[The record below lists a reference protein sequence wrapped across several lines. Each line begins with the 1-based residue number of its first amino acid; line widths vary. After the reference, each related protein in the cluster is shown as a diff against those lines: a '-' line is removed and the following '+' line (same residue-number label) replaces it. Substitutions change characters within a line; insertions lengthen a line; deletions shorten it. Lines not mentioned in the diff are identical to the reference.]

1 MSEMKNLIVKNAHK
15 IPLKRKLTM
24 IRGSRAAVGA
34 TRRVVMIALTVATRA
49 RVAVTGSTRHG
60 DEKRDEMILYA
71 ILLFCCEVIVLT
83 KKHAIF
89 DLYSYA
95 GWRAFL
101 NSYMYKKWR
110 ESLTGARRTAA
121 NDGFKPHRRTTA

>member
-1 MSEMKNLIVKNAHK
+1 MSETKNLIVKNAQK
-15 IPLKRKLTM
+15 IPLKRRLTM

-34 TRRVVMIALTVATRA
+34 TRRVVMIAVTVVARA

-71 ILLFCCEVIVLT
+71 ILLFCCEVVST
-83 KKHAIF
+83 KEHAIF

-101 NSYMYKKWR
+101 NSDKKWR